1 MSTMRSKTTAT
12 LTRKVKVH
20 DGGHYTCTLRKGTR
34 VHWYSV
40 SDNVVEIEALSG
52 KWKGTR
58 TRCYSDAVYQAIE
71 REPATPTLIDRIEAA
86 MTSDED
92 RDEKQSEYLQT
103 RYERADEQTKQAI
116 DFCFVAL
123 CGWSLGTLI
132 KGEEG
137 K

>member
-1 MSTMRSKTTAT
+1 MKPKKM
-12 LTRKVKVH
+12 TRLQRAKVARWLALHEK
-20 DGGHYTCTLRKGTR
+20 
-34 VHWYSV
+34 
-40 SDNVVEIEALSG
+40 EIAEAVARLES
-52 KWKGTR
+52 
-58 TRCYSDAVYQAIE
+58 VYQAIE

-132 KGEEG
+132 KGEEAQT
-137 K
+137 